1 MDISSRLDPTVSPHE
16 YFLLELRRHR
26 KAAGVSQDELARR
39 TGWSDS
45 QISMIE
51 NGHRRPTRSFVE
63 ATDRALDL
71 DGALLDLYDMLHS
84 MASRI
89 PEWFRPWI
97 EIEREAESLRNWQPL
112 IVPGL
117 LQTRDYAHAM
127 LAGEPRITPER
138 LEEYVATRLERQTIL
153 SKENRPMLWVVMDEG
168 ILYRPIGG
176 AEVMSAQLRHL
187 VEAGDHPDTVIQILP
202 LKAGSTAGLSG
213 GFSIAQAS
221 PSRGA
226 TCSAYMEFPGTG
238 HVTDRP
244 TEVAALALRY
254 EAIRAEAMSRRESLE
269 LIKEALATWN

>member
-1 MDISSRLDPTVSPHE
+1 MDISSRLDPAVSSNE
-16 YFLLELRRHR
+16 YFLQELLRHR
-26 KAAGVSQDELARR
+26 KAAGVSQNELARR

-51 NGHRRPTRSFVE
+51 NGHRRPTRPFVE
-63 ATDRALDL
+63 ATDRALEL
-71 DGALLDLYDMLHS
+71 DGVLLDLYDMLHS
-84 MASRI
+84 LAGRI

-138 LEEYVATRLERQTIL
+138 LEEYVATRLERQAIL
-153 SKENRPMLWVVMDEG
+153 SKANRPMLWVVMDEG

-176 AEVMSAQLRHL
+176 AEVMAAQLRHL

-202 LKAGSTAGLSG
+202 LKTGNTTGLSG
-213 GFSIAQAS
+213 GFSVAQAS

-226 TCSAYMEFPGTG
+226 SCSAYMEFPGTG

-244 TEVAALALRY
+244 NEVAALALRY
-254 EAIRAEAMSRRESLE
+254 ETIRAEALPRRESLE
-269 LIKEALATWN
+269 LIKEALARWN